1 LCYTRVRSALNV
13 RFMHRKALRLR
24 APGMQ
29 TLVDMA
35 EKHSTEESHRLL
47 LAAESVAE
55 GFSLAGWLESEG
67 FDLMTAADGQE
78 ALQIACSSWQPD
90 VVLLDLT
97 LPGIEGSSIYK
108 QVRAKNRT
116 AVIFVMGDESGED
129 EVRSLEAGADD
140 YLPKRFSPEV
150 LLARVRAHLRNRRAA
165 GHQRILQS
173 GDLWLDAKNYAT
185 RVKGD
190 WVDLRPQEFRL
201 LRALAQ
207 SSGVPVSRREL
218 IRRAGATWRGTSS
231 RTVDMNISRIR
242 TCVETPS
249 DYTYIH
255 SIRGVGYRF
264 EPVPKQTSSQESLK
278 EVSV

>member
-1 LCYTRVRSALNV
+1 MCYMWVRSALNM
-13 RFMHRKALRLR
+13 RFMRPKALRLR

-35 EKHSTEESHRLL
+35 EKHSTEESHRVL
-47 LAAESVAE
+47 LAAESLAE
-55 GFSLAGWLESEG
+55 SISVAGWLENEG
-67 FDLMTAADGQE
+67 FDLMIATDKQE

-97 LPGIEGSSIYK
+97 LPGIEDSSIYR
-108 QVRAKNRT
+108 QIRAKNRT

-140 YLPKRFSPEV
+140 YLAKRFSPEV

-201 LRALAQ
+201 LVALAR
-207 SSGVPVSRREL
+207 SLGVPVSRREL
-218 IRRAGATWRGTSS
+218 IRRAGATWRGASS

-242 TCVETPS
+242 SCVEMPS

-255 SIRGVGYRF
+255 SIRGIGYRF
-264 EPVPKQTSSQESLK
+264 EPVPKQASSQASPK
-278 EVSV
+278 KVSV

>member
-1 LCYTRVRSALNV
+1 
-13 RFMHRKALRLR
+13 MHRKALRLR

-35 EKHSTEESHRLL
+35 ERHSTGESYRVL

-55 GFSLAGWLESEG
+55 GFSPADWLAREG
-67 FDLMTAADGQE
+67 FDVLTATDGQE
-78 ALQIACSSWQPD
+78 ALQIAGSSWQPD

-97 LPGIEGSSIYK
+97 LPGVDGLSVYR
-108 QVRAKNRT
+108 QVRAKNRA
-116 AVIFVMGDESGED
+116 AVILVLGDESEED

-140 YLPKRFSPEV
+140 YVAKRISSEV
-150 LLARVRAHLRNRRAA
+150 LLARVRAHLRSRRAA
-165 GHQRILQS
+165 GNQRILQP
-173 GDLWLDAKNYAT
+173 GDLWLDTKNYAT

-190 WVDLRPQEFRL
+190 WVGLRPQEFRL
-201 LRALAQ
+201 LVALVR

-218 IRRAGATWRGTSS
+218 IRRAGATWRGASS

-264 EPVPKQTSSQESLK
+264 EPVPKQTSSQASPK

>member
-1 LCYTRVRSALNV
+1 
-13 RFMHRKALRLR
+13 
-24 APGMQ
+24 MQ

-35 EKHSTEESHRLL
+35 EKHSTGESHRVL
-47 LAAESVAE
+47 LAGESLAESISV
-55 GFSLAGWLESEG
+55 AGWLENEG
-67 FDLMTAADGQE
+67 FDLLIAADGQE

-97 LPGIEGSSIYK
+97 LPGLDDSSIYK

-116 AVIFVMGDESGED
+116 AVILVMGDESGED
-129 EVRSLEAGADD
+129 EIRSLEAGADD
-140 YLPKRFSPEV
+140 YLLKRFSPEV

-165 GHQRILQS
+165 GHQRILQY

-201 LRALAQ
+201 LVALAR

-218 IRRAGATWRGTSS
+218 IRRAGATWRDASS
-231 RTVDMNISRIR
+231 RTVDINISRIR
-242 TCVETPS
+242 SCVERPS

-264 EPVPKQTSSQESLK
+264 EPVPKETSTH
-278 EVSV
+278 VSPKRLGV

>member
-1 LCYTRVRSALNV
+1 
-13 RFMHRKALRLR
+13 
-24 APGMQ
+24 
-29 TLVDMA
+29 MA
-35 EKHSTEESHRLL
+35 ERQPTGESNRML
-47 LAAESVAE
+47 LAGENVAE
-55 GFSLAGWLESEG
+55 GFSLAGWLEREG
-67 FDLMTAADGQE
+67 FDVMTAADARA
-78 ALQIACSSWQPD
+78 ALQIAGSSWQPD
-90 VVLLDLT
+90 VVLLDLM
-97 LPGIEGSSIYK
+97 LPGVDGFSVYK

-116 AVIFVMGDESGED
+116 AVIFVMGDESEED

-201 LRALAQ
+201 LVALAR

-218 IRRAGATWRGTSS
+218 IRRAGATWRGASS

-264 EPVPKQTSSQESLK
+264 EPVRKQTSSQASPNG
-278 EVSV
+278 VSA

>member
-1 LCYTRVRSALNV
+1 
-13 RFMHRKALRLR
+13 
-24 APGMQ
+24 
-29 TLVDMA
+29 MA
-35 EKHSTEESHRLL
+35 EKQTTGESHRLL
-47 LAAESVAE
+47 IAAESVAE
-55 GFSLAGWLESEG
+55 GFSLAGWLEREG
-67 FDLMTAADGQE
+67 FDLMTATDGQE

-108 QVRAKNRT
+108 QVRTKNRT
-116 AVIFVMGDESGED
+116 VVIFVMGDGSEED

-140 YLPKRFSPEV
+140 YVAKRFSPEV

-201 LRALAQ
+201 LIALAQ
-207 SSGVPVSRREL
+207 SLGMPVSRREL
-218 IRRAGATWRGTSS
+218 IRRAGATWRGASS
-231 RTVDMNISRIR
+231 RTVDINISRIR
-242 TCVETPS
+242 SCVETPS

-264 EPVPKQTSSQESLK
+264 EPILK
-278 EVSV
+278 ETSTHASFKKQGV

>member
-1 LCYTRVRSALNV
+1 
-13 RFMHRKALRLR
+13 
-24 APGMQ
+24 MQ

-47 LAAESVAE
+47 LAVESVAE
-55 GFSLAGWLESEG
+55 GFSVVGWLEHEG
-67 FDLMTAADGQE
+67 FDVLTATDGQE
-78 ALQIACSSWQPD
+78 ALQIAGCSWQPD

-97 LPGIEGSSIYK
+97 LPGLDGFSVYK
-108 QVRAKNRT
+108 QIRTKNRT
-116 AVIFVMGDESGED
+116 VVIFVLGDGSEED

-140 YLPKRFSPEV
+140 YVAKRFSPEV
-150 LLARVRAHLRNRRAA
+150 LLARMRAHLRSRRAA
-165 GHQRILQS
+165 DNQRILQF
-173 GDLWLDAKNYAT
+173 GDLWLDTKNYAT

-201 LRALAQ
+201 LVALAR

-218 IRRAGATWRGTSS
+218 IRRAGATWRGSSS

-242 TCVETPS
+242 SCVETPS

-264 EPVPKQTSSQESLK
+264 EPVPKKTSRQALPK

>member
-1 LCYTRVRSALNV
+1 
-13 RFMHRKALRLR
+13 
-24 APGMQ
+24 MQ

-35 EKHSTEESHRLL
+35 EKHSTEESHRML
-47 LAAESVAE
+47 LAVESVAE

-67 FDLMTAADGQE
+67 FDVLTATDGQE

-97 LPGIEGSSIYK
+97 LPGVDGFSVYK
-108 QVRAKNRT
+108 QVRAKNRA
-116 AVIFVMGDESGED
+116 AVILVMGNGSGED
-129 EVRSLEAGADD
+129 EIRSLEAGADD
-140 YLPKRFSPEV
+140 YLAKRFSPEV

-165 GHQRILQS
+165 GNQRILQS

-201 LRALAQ
+201 LVALAR
-207 SSGVPVSRREL
+207 SLGVPVSRREL
-218 IRRAGATWRGTSS
+218 IRRAGATWRGASS

-242 TCVETPS
+242 SCVETPS

-255 SIRGVGYRF
+255 SIRGIGYRF
-264 EPVPKQTSSQESLK
+264 EPVPKQASSQASPK
-278 EVSV
+278 KVSV